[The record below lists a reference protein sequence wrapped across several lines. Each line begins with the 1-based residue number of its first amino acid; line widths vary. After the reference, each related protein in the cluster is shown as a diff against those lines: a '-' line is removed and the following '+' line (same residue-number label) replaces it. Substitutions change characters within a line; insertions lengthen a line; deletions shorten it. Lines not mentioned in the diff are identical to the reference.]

1 MRSCAVFLD
10 RYLNL
15 DLFIMSTSWSYIT
28 QALGGL
34 ALFILGMRTMSE
46 GLQKVTGERLRR
58 LLEKGTGNRLTAP
71 LIGSC
76 LTSLLQSGSAASVL
90 VVGFVNAGLLSLYQA
105 LGVLLGTGIGTTLV
119 IQFIA
124 FRITALALPA
134 ITIGVALSFF
144 SRSRRLADFGGLLLG
159 AGLVFY
165 GLFILEGACLPLSES
180 AIFAGLHEDLLSV
193 RLTAVLLGAL
203 ITFVVQSGGATI
215 GIVIALAAGGALHY
229 DAAVAMV
236 IGEVAGAALIPLLAS
251 LGGSQ
256 TAKRAVVIYLAI
268 NSAAIVLVLAFF
280 PLFLRAVDLFSPGD
294 LSALHQGG
302 AGSLALQAAGPYVA
316 RHLANAHTVFTLAS
330 ALVFLP
336 LIGFFARSAET
347 LLPTRRSESEARPRF
362 IDSRVIKTP
371 TIALAQAWNELAR
384 MAGIASSMYRELVS
398 QFDAFDPKLASAIRD
413 KEVVLDVLHRDMSHF
428 LIALSRET
436 LSLERTVEIPSM
448 LQLVNDIELIGDQC
462 EALLDYL
469 VRKKEERLRFSTSAM
484 DELKAFAAKSGEV
497 LGLAERVL
505 NGDPGEET
513 QHLKLEIAA
522 LEDELDRSH
531 LRRLKSG
538 KCSIVAGLLYGD
550 MIASFSKIANLCFTS
565 ITHKREISH
574 DSPGSSH

>member
-1 MRSCAVFLD
+1 
-10 RYLNL
+10 
-15 DLFIMSTSWSYIT
+15 MSTSWSYIT
-28 QALGGL
+28 EALGGL

-76 LTSLLQSGSAASVL
+76 LASLLQSGSAASVL

-124 FRITALALPA
+124 FRISALALPA
-134 ITIGVALSFF
+134 ITVGVALSFF
-144 SRSRRLADFGGLLLG
+144 SRSRRLADLGGLLLG
-159 AGLVFY
+159 AGLVFF
-165 GLFILEGACLPLSES
+165 GLSILEGACLPLSEN
-180 AIFAGLHEDLLSV
+180 AIFAGLHGNLLSV

-203 ITFVVQSGGATI
+203 LTFVVQSGGATI
-215 GIVIALAAGGALHY
+215 GIVIALAAGGALPY

-268 NSAAIVLVLAFF
+268 NFAAIFLVLVFF
-280 PLFLRAVDLFSPGD
+280 PFFLRAVNYFSPGD
-294 LSALHQGG
+294 LSFLHKGAPAQAMAPALRP
-302 AGSLALQAAGPYVA
+302 SVA
-316 RHLANAHTVFTLAS
+316 RHLANAHTIFTLAS

-347 LLPTRRSESEARPRF
+347 LLPARRSESEARPRF
-362 IDSRVIKTP
+362 IDTRVLKTP

-384 MAGIASSMYRELVS
+384 MAGIASSMYRELIS
-398 QFDAFDPKLASAIRD
+398 QFDDFDPKLAADIRD
-413 KEVVLDVLHRDMSHF
+413 KEVVLDVLHRDMSQF

-436 LSLERTVEIPSM
+436 LSARRAVEIPSM

-462 EALLDYL
+462 EAVLNYL
-469 VRKKEERLRFSTSAM
+469 VRKKEERLRYSTSAM
-484 DELKAFAAKSGEV
+484 DELKGLALKVGEV
-497 LGLAERVL
+497 MAFTERELA
-505 NGDPGEET
+505 GEEGED
-513 QHLKLEIAA
+513 QLGRLKREMDALEEELHLSHLK
-522 LEDELDRSH
+522 
-531 LRRLKSG
+531 RLKSG

-550 MIASFSKIANLCFTS
+550 MVACFLKVASLCFKS
-565 ITHKREISH
+565 ISHKRGISH
-574 DSPGSSH
+574 D

>member
-1 MRSCAVFLD
+1 
-10 RYLNL
+10 
-15 DLFIMSTSWSYIT
+15 MSTSWSYIT
-28 QALGGL
+28 QVLGGL
-34 ALFILGMRTMSE
+34 ALFVLGMRTMSE

-76 LTSLLQSGSAASVL
+76 LASLLQSGSAASVL

-124 FRITALALPA
+124 FRISTLALPA
-134 ITIGVALSFF
+134 ITVGVALSFF
-144 SRSRRLADFGGLLLG
+144 SRRRRLADLGGLLLG

-165 GLFILEGACLPLSES
+165 GLSVLENGCLPLSES
-180 AIFAGLHEDLLSV
+180 AIFAGLQENLLSV

-215 GIVIALAAGGALHY
+215 GIVIALASAGVLPY

-236 IGEVAGAALIPLLAS
+236 IGEVAGAALIPLIAS
-251 LGGSQ
+251 IGGSQ
-256 TAKRAVVIYLAI
+256 SSRRAVVIYLAI
-268 NSAAIVLVLAFF
+268 NSLAIVMVLVFF
-280 PLFLRAVDLFSPGD
+280 PLFLRAVDYFSPGD
-294 LSALHQGG
+294 LSALHHGG
-302 AGSLALQAAGPYVA
+302 SAAAQLYPPQELRPFVA

-347 LLPTRRSESEARPRF
+347 LLPTRRAESEARPRF
-362 IDSRVIKTP
+362 IDTRVMKTP

-384 MAGIASSMYRELVS
+384 MSEIASTMYRELVS
-398 QFDAFDPKLASAIRD
+398 QFDAFNPKIAAAVRD
-413 KEVVLDVLHRDMSHF
+413 KEVVLDVLHRDMSQF

-436 LSLERTVEIPSM
+436 LSLERAVEIPCM

-462 EALLDYL
+462 EAVLNYL
-469 VRKKEERLRFSTSAM
+469 MRKKEENLRYSAAAM
-484 DELKAFAAKSGEV
+484 DELKAMATKVGEAMDFAARA
-497 LGLAERVL
+497 LQ
-505 NGDPGEET
+505 GEEGEELP
-513 QHLKLEIAA
+513 QLKVAIAT
-522 LEDELDRSH
+522 LEDELHKSH
-531 LRRLKSG
+531 LKRLKSG

-550 MIASFSKIANLCFTS
+550 MVASFSKIAHLCYT
-565 ITHKREISH
+565 IVNHKRGISH
-574 DSPGSSH
+574 DPTGSRH